1 MKKSKMNEISE
12 IEKSYKLFSC
22 YNKNPNQNFQKQFIL
37 SFPSFPFTHNN
48 MFPQVRKFFI
58 PFKTSIIV
66 IEMEVIM
73 TCQSSKFYVF

>member
-22 YNKNPNQNFQKQFIL
+22 YNKIPNQNFQKQFIL

-58 PFKTSIIV
+58 PFKNFNYSN
-66 IEMEVIM
+66 
-73 TCQSSKFYVF
+73 